1 MGKTC
6 VHVSGFRDLVTTD
19 GEPIWVGTVGLVI
32 IVVDSIHTGVN
43 VIA

>member
-19 GEPIWVGTVGLVI
+19 GEPTRAGLVNRL
-32 IVVDSIHTGVN
+32 SRPQTSLWSF
-43 VIA
+43 